1 MGLIKAAIGS
11 VGGVLA
17 DQWKEFIFCDQLDMN
32 TLVAKGQKKTSSFGR
47 SSNTTAEDNIIS
59 NGSRI
64 AVGVG
69 QCMMI
74 VEQGKVVEMC
84 NEPGE
89 FVYDKSSEPSIF
101 TGDLKTGVKDM
112 FKKMGERF
120 TFGGDTGKD
129 QRVYYFNMKEI
140 MGNKYGT
147 PGEVPF
153 KSFDNVTGQVLLIR
167 LRCFGEYSYRITNP
181 LLFYTN
187 VAAGNGEDHFDR
199 STLDSQL
206 RSELRT
212 ALQPAFA
219 KISAMRIDYTELVG
233 HTMEIADSLNE
244 ILSKKWRDLRGIEIV
259 SFGVD
264 SIKANEDDEAK
275 IQKAQM
281 GMTMS
286 NPMMAQGIIADATAD
301 AMRTAAG
308 NQGGMGAMMGFMG
321 MNMAGNVGANMY
333 GQAGNQAQQMGMQ
346 PPMGMAPQPMQ
357 PQVGAMA
364 AAPAPTPQ
372 TPQPAGW
379 TCSCGQTG
387 NIGKFCMSCGSPKP
401 EPKPPEGAWDC
412 ECGQKGNTGKFC
424 MGCGK
429 PKPAATATEPEGW
442 TCSCGTVNQGKFCM
456 NCGNKKPEDAPLYKC
471 DKCGW
476 RPADPHHPPKFCPQ
490 CGDPFD
496 EKDRE

>member
-17 DQWKEFIFCDQLDMN
+17 DQWKEFIYCDSLDAN
-32 TLVAKGQKKTSSFGR
+32 TLMVKGQKRTSSQGR
-47 SSNTTAEDNIIS
+47 SSNTGAEDNIIS

-64 AVGVG
+64 AVNVG

-74 VEQGKVVEMC
+74 VEQGKVIELC

-89 FVYDKSSEPSIF
+89 FIYDKSTEPSIF

-140 MGNKYGT
+140 LGNKYGT
-147 PGEVPF
+147 PSEIPF
-153 KSFDNVTGQVLLIR
+153 KSFDNVTGQVLTMRI
-167 LRCFGEYSYRITNP
+167 RCFGEYSYHIMDP

-187 VAAGNGEDHFDR
+187 VAGNAEDRYDR
-199 STLDSQL
+199 SNLDSML
-206 RSELRT
+206 RTELRT

-219 KISAMRIDYTELVG
+219 KLSALKIDYTELPG
-233 HTMEIADSLNE
+233 HTMELADALNE
-244 ILSKKWRDLRGIEIV
+244 ILSKKWRELRGIEIV

-275 IQKAQM
+275 LQKVQM
-281 GMTMS
+281 GLSMS
-286 NPMMAQGIIADATAD
+286 NPNIAMGVMADATAD
-301 AMRTAAG
+301 AMKLAAA
-308 NQGGMGAMMGFMG
+308 NEGGMGAAMGFMG
-321 MNMAGNVGANMY
+321 MNMANGAGMGMY
-333 GQAGNQAQQMGMQ
+333 GQMAAQQQAMAAQQAQMQQAQQ
-346 PPMGMAPQPMQ
+346 PQ
-357 PQVGAMA
+357 
-364 AAPAPTPQ
+364 APAPQ
-372 TPQPAGW
+372 AAPAGW

-387 NIGKFCMSCGSPKP
+387 NTGKFCAGCGKPKE
-401 EPKPPEGAWDC
+401 EPKPAETWDC
-412 ECGQKGNTGKFC
+412 ECGNKGNTGKFC
-424 MGCGK
+424 MECGK
-429 PKPAATATEPEGW
+429 PKPTAPVGW
-442 TCSCGTVNQGKFCM
+442 SCPSCGTVNQGKFCM
-456 NCGNKKPEDAPLYKC
+456 NCGSKKPEAAPLYKC

-476 RPADPHHPPKFCPQ
+476 QPEDPHHPPKFCPQ

-496 EKDRE
+496 DGDKV